1 MSGVGQKER
10 ATQNRVIELFKSKLK
25 YTYIGNLHD
34 RENSNIE
41 KAKLNKYLQRQGYS
55 AELIRRAMNALL
67 EAAQRPDLYQANK
80 EVYSL
85 LRYGASVKEDVSVHQ
100 MLTRWRYMN

>member
-41 KAKLNKYLQRQGYS
+41 KAKLNKYLQRQG
-55 AELIRRAMNALL
+55 LL
-67 EAAQRPDLYQANK
+67 CRTYPPGDERPAGSGPK
-80 EVYSL
+80 A
-85 LRYGASVKEDVSVHQ
+85 GSVPG
-100 MLTRWRYMN
+100 